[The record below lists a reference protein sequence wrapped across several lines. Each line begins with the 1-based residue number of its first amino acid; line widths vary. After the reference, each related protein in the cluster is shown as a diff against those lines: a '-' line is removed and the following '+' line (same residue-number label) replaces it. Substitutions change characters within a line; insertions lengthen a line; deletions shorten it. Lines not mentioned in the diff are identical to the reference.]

1 MMENLDKQIQL
12 TSQAPYKLAFKSS
25 VAGSAASVGRQDD
38 SLKLVMEVLLINPAF
53 IPANEVLAVNR
64 LLDGDL
70 EMAVA
75 EFENLIRIDPSSK
88 LGNYG
93 KTILLC
99 VTGHQQDALNGLLE
113 MTEDSQFEQAGHYLL
128 QRLLGLSPESYLHGS
143 LFRKLSNAVKEGK
156 AKTAH
161 DLLADISNT
170 PVTPRLQIVLA
181 DFLVARGEKKSAK
194 KILEQLSDAHPFYP
208 SMLYRLGKLELSE
221 SNKSKSSELFQLLL
235 DTDPIFNDSDNVIC
249 NEKSIYSEPTELS
262 ELSDLRQ
269 WCLEVIKRVALAQK
283 PMFTPEIEQIQI
295 KIGENSDSDSTEVV
309 EIVEPEQVET
319 PEEELPPI
327 EDVPIVERHHE
338 LAMEP
343 PRPPEKTS
351 EPLITRISNDEEPDK
366 ATEELQLSRTRKIL
380 EQAKIILDQTRV
392 EVDKQ
397 REEQLKQEL
406 IAEAHAELE
415 RQRHI
420 EEIKEEE
427 YDGPTLFDFDKPV
440 SSYQTPTEPPEQL
453 ISLEQMH
460 QVGDSFGLEG
470 ATESIVDELPE
481 YEEIPRRIVLPTSDE
496 APQNTPERAWQL
508 LKAGEAEEAFMM
520 FSKLLKR

>member
-12 TSQAPYKLAFKSS
+12 ASQAPYKLAFKSS

-53 IPANEVLAVNR
+53 IPANEVLAINR
-64 LLDGDL
+64 LLDGDP
-70 EMAVA
+70 EMAIA
-75 EFENLIRIDPSSK
+75 EFDNLIRIDPSSK
-88 LGNYG
+88 LGNFG
-93 KTILLC
+93 KTTLLC
-99 VTGHQQDALNGLLE
+99 MTGHQQDALNGLLE

-128 QRLLGLSPESYLHGS
+128 QRLLGLAPEAYLHGS
-143 LFRKLSNAVKEGK
+143 LLKKLSSAVMEGK
-156 AKTAH
+156 TKTAH
-161 DLLADISNT
+161 DLLTDISNT

-194 KILEQLSDAHPFYP
+194 KILEQLSDTHPFYP
-208 SMLYRLGKLELSE
+208 AMLYRLGKLELAE
-221 SNKSKSSELFQLLL
+221 SNKSKSSEFFQLLL
-235 DTDPIFNDSDNVIC
+235 DTDPIFNDVDKVLS

-262 ELSDLRQ
+262 ELSELRQ
-269 WCLEVIKRVALAQK
+269 WCLEVIKRVAMAQK
-283 PMFTPEIEQIQI
+283 PMFTPEIEQIQV
-295 KIGENSDSDSTEVV
+295 KIGENSENTETI
-309 EIVEPEQVET
+309 EIVEPEQVEK
-319 PEEELPPI
+319 PEELLLPI

-343 PRPPEKTS
+343 PKPPEKPS

-406 IAEAHAELE
+406 IAEANAELE

-440 SSYQTPTEPPEQL
+440 SSYQTPIEPREQL
-453 ISLEQMH
+453 ISLGQMH
-460 QVGDSFGLEG
+460 QVGDSFGLEETVEPV
-470 ATESIVDELPE
+470 ADELPE
-481 YEEIPRRIVLPTSDE
+481 YDETPRRIVLPTSDE

>member
-12 TSQAPYKLAFKSS
+12 ASQAPYKLAFKSS

-38 SLKLVMEVLLINPAF
+38 SLRLVMEVLLINPAF

-70 EMAVA
+70 DMAVA
-75 EFENLIRIDPSSK
+75 EFENLVRIDPSSK

-93 KTILLC
+93 KTTLLC
-99 VTGHQQDALNGLLE
+99 MTGHQQDALNGLLE
-113 MTEDSQFEQAGHYLL
+113 MTEDGQFEEAGHYLL

-161 DLLADISNT
+161 DLLTDISNT

-194 KILEQLSDAHPFYP
+194 KILEQLSDTHPFYP
-208 SMLYRLGKLELSE
+208 AMLYRLGKLELSE
-221 SNKSKSSELFQLLL
+221 SNKSKSSEFFQLLL
-235 DTDPIFNDSDNVIC
+235 DTDPIFNDADKILC
-249 NEKSIYSEPTELS
+249 NEKSIYSEPSELS

-269 WCLEVIKRVALAQK
+269 WCLEVIKRVAMAQK
-283 PMFTPEIEQIQI
+283 PMFTPEIEQIQL
-295 KIGENSDSDSTEVV
+295 KKDDNSEDTSIV
-309 EIVEPEQVET
+309 EIVEPERVER
-319 PEEELPPI
+319 PEETLPTI

-338 LAMEP
+338 LTMEP
-343 PRPPEKTS
+343 QRVPDKPA

-406 IAEAHAELE
+406 IAEAQAELE
-415 RQRHI
+415 RQRRI

-427 YDGPTLFDFDKPV
+427 YDGPTLFDFDKQAP
-440 SSYQTPTEPPEQL
+440 SSKMSTESSEQL
-453 ISLEQMH
+453 ISLEQIPQM
-460 QVGDSFGLEG
+460 GDSFGNEG
-470 ATESIVDELPE
+470 ASEPVVDEFPE
-481 YEEIPRRIVLPTSDE
+481 YVETPRRIVLPTSDE

>member
-12 TSQAPYKLAFKSS
+12 ASQTPYKLAFKTS
-25 VAGSAASVGRQDD
+25 VAGSAASVGQLDT
-38 SLKLVMEVLLINPAF
+38 SLKLVLEVLLVNPTF

-64 LLDGDL
+64 LIDGDF
-70 EMAVA
+70 EMAFA

-88 LGNYG
+88 LGNFG
-93 KTILLC
+93 KTTLLC
-99 VTGHQQDALNGLLE
+99 ITGHQQDALNGLLE
-113 MTEDSQFEQAGHYLL
+113 MSEDSQFEQAGHYLL
-128 QRLLGLSPESYLHGS
+128 QRLLGLAPEAYLHGS
-143 LFRKLSNAVKEGK
+143 LFKKLSCAVMEGK
-156 AKTAH
+156 TKTAH
-161 DLLADISNT
+161 DLLTDISNT

-208 SMLYRLGKLELSE
+208 SMLYSLGKLELAE
-221 SNKSKSSELFQLLL
+221 PNKSKASELFQLLL
-235 DTDPIFNDSDNVIC
+235 DVDPIFNDVDKILS
-249 NEKSIYSEPTELS
+249 NEKSIYSEPTELN

-269 WCLEVIKRVALAQK
+269 WCLEVIKRVAMAQK
-283 PMFTPEIEQIQI
+283 PVFTPEIEHD
-295 KIGENSDSDSTEVV
+295 SPDSDENTENEEDIRIMEP
-309 EIVEPEQVET
+309 EIVDT
-319 PEEELPPI
+319 PGEELPQI
-327 EDVPIVERHHE
+327 EEVPVVERHHE
-338 LAMEP
+338 LVMEP
-343 PRPPEKTS
+343 QRTPEKML
-351 EPLITRISNDEEPDK
+351 EPLITKITNDEEPDK
-366 ATEELQLSRTRKIL
+366 ATEEIQLTRTRKIL

-406 IAEAHAELE
+406 IAEANAELE

-427 YDGPTLFDFDKPV
+427 YDGPTLFDFGKTIPV
-440 SSYQTPTEPPEQL
+440 SQPLNEQIEQP
-453 ISLEQMH
+453 ISLEPMTQLE
-460 QVGDSFGLEG
+460 DSYNLDE
-470 ATESIVDELPE
+470 AVEPVYQELPDFADT
-481 YEEIPRRIVLPTSDE
+481 PRRIVLPTSDE